1 MRAQGYDGAADMS
14 GIHKGVQSR
23 IKERIPGAS
32 YIHCKA
38 HNLNLS
44 IVHASEEPLIR
55 NLMNTVQAIAFAFD
69 YSAKRVLFFKES
81 LEQNAVVREEM
92 DRRQKLKTLCETR
105 WASRSESLYTFL
117 TAFKVIVDSLEN
129 LEQHG
134 DSKARSYACSIKK
147 FDFIITLVAA
157 QSILQPLV
165 PLSEMLQRKSVDLI
179 EAVSESKVVIE
190 QLNRKRNSIEAW
202 DELFQKAVQVADT
215 VEEVPAMPRA
225 AGRQRHRVNV
235 PAETPSQYWK
245 RAMFLPFLD
254 HLIQELTRRLVSNE
268 DRFSAQYLIPTKL
281 DGINQE
287 VINTLFETFR
297 DDLDINNVAQFREEV
312 ERWIVRWDIA
322 ADPKPSTLSETLPVT
337 NSDLYPN
344 IYICLLILV
353 TMPVTTATAERSF
366 SVMRRVKTYVRST
379 MHTERLSGL
388 SILHAYKH
396 WEIDTEKV
404 IDTFAV
410 KKKRRLGFLFSDQN

>member
-1 MRAQGYDGAADMS
+1 
-14 GIHKGVQSR
+14 
-23 IKERIPGAS
+23 
-32 YIHCKA
+32 
-38 HNLNLS
+38 
-44 IVHASEEPLIR
+44 
-55 NLMNTVQAIAFAFD
+55 
-69 YSAKRVLFFKES
+69 
-81 LEQNAVVREEM
+81 
-92 DRRQKLKTLCETR
+92 
-105 WASRSESLYTFL
+105 
-117 TAFKVIVDSLEN
+117 
-129 LEQHG
+129 
-134 DSKARSYACSIKK
+134 
-147 FDFIITLVAA
+147 
-157 QSILQPLV
+157 
-165 PLSEMLQRKSVDLI
+165 MLQRKSVDLI

-202 DELFQKAVQVADT
+202 DELFEKAVQVADT
-215 VEEVPAMPRA
+215 VEEVPTMPRS

-281 DGINQE
+281 NGINQE

-337 NSDLYPN
+337 NCDLYPN

-353 TMPVTTATAERSF
+353 TMPVTTATSEMSF

-379 MHTERLSGL
+379 MHTERLSSL